1 MSQNFTLSDISS
13 WDRFY
18 RANFI
23 SCLSGYKP
31 AMIVGTIKENGLPN
45 AGIFQ
50 NIVHI
55 GAQPPLIGFINR
67 PRAASPHTI
76 ANIERDGLYSMNS
89 VHASFIEQAHKSS
102 AKFDLETDEFQ
113 ACSLK
118 TLYRRNYHVPFV
130 AESKLQLLLGLE
142 EIIPIQKNGTFLVIG
157 EVKEVWLENI
167 VIGEDGFINLSAH
180 DMVGSVGLDGY
191 YSGTLENRLPYARP

>member
-1 MSQNFTLSDISS
+1 MLQKYSSADISN
-13 WDRFY
+13 WDRYY

-31 AMIVGTIKENGLPN
+31 AMIVGSIKENGLPN

-76 ANIERDGLYSMNS
+76 ANIERSGLYTMNS
-89 VHASFIEQAHKSS
+89 VHRKFIENAHKSS
-102 AKFDLETDEFQ
+102 AKFDLEVDEFE
-113 ACSLK
+113 AIGLK
-118 TLYRRNYHVPFV
+118 PKFREAFSVPFV
-130 AESKLQLLLGLE
+130 SESQIQMLLRLE
-142 EIIPIQKNGTFLVIG
+142 EVIPIQKNGTFLVIG
-157 EVKEVWLENI
+157 EVQAVWLDDVQIE
-167 VIGEDGFINLSAH
+167 EDGFIQLS
-180 DMVGSVGLDGY
+180 DNQIVGSVGLDGY
-191 YSGTLENRLPYARP
+191 YSAQLEKRYPYARP

>member
-89 VHASFIEQAHKSS
+89 VHSSFIEQAHKSS
-102 AKFDLETDEFQ
+102 AKFDLETDEFE
-113 ACSLK
+113 ASGLK
-118 TLYRRNYHVPFV
+118 PLFRENHSVPFV
-130 AESKLQLLLGLE
+130 AESQIQMLLSLE
-142 EIIPIQKNGTFLVIG
+142 EIIPIQKNGTFLIVG
-157 EVKEVWLENI
+157 EIHEVWLENI
-167 VIGEDGFINLSAH
+167 PVGEDGFIQLSEYNI
-180 DMVGSVGLDGY
+180 VGSVGLDGY
-191 YSGTLENRLPYARP
+191 YTTKLEKRLPYARP